1 MTILILLTCTLL
13 LILLVAW
20 GNIHPFLAFLLV
32 AIFAGLLLGMPATR
46 LINAVQK
53 GIGDTIGTLMTIVV
67 LGAMLG
73 KLIAETGAAQRIALT
88 LGKAFGVKYI
98 QWALL
103 ITGFVVGSTLFY
115 GIGFVLLV
123 PLIFSVVFEYKLPA
137 VYIGLPALAALSV
150 MHGFLP
156 PHPSPTALLVQLNA
170 NMGLTLF
177 YGIIVAIPAILVAGP
192 LYASTLKN
200 IKKVPLDIFRPKL
213 LNPDQLPG
221 TFNSFFSALLPV
233 LLLMAGTVFSMMEI
247 NNSTLQKIIS
257 YLSNPTIAMFI
268 ALAAGTYMLGIKMKK
283 SIIEIMKIYES
294 AVKDIS
300 MVLLI
305 IGGAGAMKQVF
316 IEGGLDKVIAVYL
329 QALHMPPLV
338 LGWLI
343 AALIRV
349 MLGSSTIA
357 ALMTVGFISPVMI
370 QTHADPNLMVLSIG
384 AGSMIFSHVNDS
396 GFWLFKEYFNLTLKE
411 TFRSFS
417 IMETLVAVMGL
428 IGVLLL
434 NLVIHG

>member
-1 MTILILLTCTLL
+1 MTIIILLTCTLL
-13 LILLVAW
+13 LILLVTW

-32 AIFAGLLLGMPATR
+32 AIFAGLLLGMPATT
-46 LINAVQK
+46 LVTAIQK
-53 GIGDTIGTLMTIVV
+53 GMGDTIGTLVTIVV

-73 KLIAETGAAQRIALT
+73 KLIAESGAAQRIAFALA
-88 LGKAFGVKYI
+88 KAFGLKYI

-103 ITGFVVGSTLFY
+103 ITGFIVGSTLFY

-156 PHPSPTALLVQLNA
+156 PHPSPTALLVQLHA
-170 NMGLTLF
+170 DMGLTLF

-192 LYASTLKN
+192 LYSRTLRG
-200 IKKVPLDIFRPKL
+200 IKKIPRDIFRPKL
-213 LNPDQLPG
+213 LSAEALPG
-221 TFNSFFSALLPV
+221 AFSSFFAALLPV
-233 LLLMAGTVFSMMEI
+233 LLLMTGTILSLFKIQNE
-247 NNSTLQKIIS
+247 TFLKIIS
-257 YLSNPTIAMFI
+257 YVSNPTIAMLV
-268 ALAAGTYMLGIKMKK
+268 ALAVGTYLLGLKMNKT
-283 SIIEIMKIYES
+283 IREIMKIYES

-300 MVLLI
+300 LVLLI

-316 IEGGLDKVIAVYL
+316 IEGGLDKVIAGYL
-329 QALHMPPLV
+329 QSFHLQPLI

-349 MLGSSTIA
+349 LLGSSTIA

-370 QTHADPNLMVLSIG
+370 QTHTNPNLMVLAIG
-384 AGSMIFSHVNDS
+384 AGSMIFSHLNYS
-396 GFWLFKEYFNLTLKE
+396 GFWLFKEYLNLSLKE

-417 IMETLVAVMGL
+417 VMETLVAVVGLMGVM
-428 IGVLLL
+428 VL
-434 NLVIHG
+434 NMIV

>member
-1 MTILILLTCTLL
+1 MTILILLTCTFL

-20 GNIHPFLAFLLV
+20 GNIHPFLAFLIV
-32 AIFAGLLLGMPATR
+32 AIFAGLLLGMPATK
-46 LINAVQK
+46 LVNAIQK
-53 GIGDTIGTLMTIVV
+53 GMGDTIGTLITIVV

-73 KLIAETGAAQRIALT
+73 KLIAESGAAQQIASVLA
-88 LGKAFGVKYI
+88 KAFGVKNI

-103 ITGFVVGSTLFY
+103 ITGFIVGSTLFY

-170 NMGLTLF
+170 DMGLTLF

-192 LYASTLKN
+192 LYSRTLKN
-200 IKKVPLDIFRPKL
+200 ITKVPRDIFRPKL
-213 LNPDQLPG
+213 LTADQLPAA
-221 TFNSFFSALLPV
+221 FNSFFAALLPV
-233 LLLMAGTVFSMMEI
+233 LLLMTGTILSLLKIE
-247 NNSTLQKIIS
+247 NQTLQKIIS
-257 YLSNPTIAMFI
+257 YVSNPTIAMLV
-268 ALAAGTYMLGIKMKK
+268 ALVVGTYMLGLRMNKNIR
-283 SIIEIMKIYES
+283 EIMRIYES

-316 IEGGLDKVIAVYL
+316 IEGGLDKVIAGYL
-329 QALHMPPLV
+329 QSLHMQPLL

-349 MLGSSTIA
+349 LLGSSTIA
-357 ALMTVGFISPVMI
+357 ALMTVGFISPVMVESH
-370 QTHADPNLMVLSIG
+370 TNPNLMVLSIG

-396 GFWLFKEYFNLTLKE
+396 GFWLFKEYFNLSLKE

-417 IMETLVAVMGL
+417 VMETLVAVVGL
-428 IGVLLL
+428 MGVLVL
-434 NLVIHG
+434 NALI

>member
-1 MTILILLTCTLL
+1 MTIIILFTCTLL

-20 GNIHPFLAFLLV
+20 GNIQPFLAFLIV
-32 AIFAGLLLGMPATR
+32 AIFAGLLLGMPATK
-46 LINAVQK
+46 LVTAIQK
-53 GIGDTIGTLMTIVV
+53 GIGDTIGTLITIVV

-73 KLIAETGAAQRIALT
+73 KLIAESGAAQRIALV
-88 LGKAFGVKYI
+88 LARAFGVKYI

-103 ITGFVVGSTLFY
+103 ITGFIIGSTLFY

-170 NMGLTLF
+170 DMGLTLF
-177 YGIIVAIPAILVAGP
+177 YGIMVAIPAILVAGP
-192 LYASTLKN
+192 LYSRTLKN
-200 IKKVPLDIFRPKL
+200 IKKVPRDIFRPKL
-213 LNPDQLPG
+213 LTADELPG
-221 TFNSFFSALLPV
+221 AFNSFFAALLPV
-233 LLLMAGTVFSMMEI
+233 MLLMFGTILSLLKIQNE
-247 NNSTLQKIIS
+247 TLLKIIA
-257 YLSNPTIAMFI
+257 YISNPTIAMLI
-268 ALAAGTYMLGIKMKK
+268 ALAAGTYMLGIRMNKN
-283 SIIEIMKIYES
+283 IREIMKIYET

-316 IEGGLDKVIAVYL
+316 IEGGLDKVIAGYL
-329 QALHMPPLV
+329 QSLHMQPLI

-349 MLGSSTIA
+349 LLGSSTIA
-357 ALMTVGFISPVMI
+357 ALMTVGFISPVML
-370 QTHADPNLMVLSIG
+370 QSHTNPNLMVLSIG

-396 GFWLFKEYFNLTLKE
+396 GFWLFKEYFNLSLKE

-417 IMETLVAVMGL
+417 VMETLVAVVGL
-428 IGVLLL
+428 AGVLVL
-434 NLVIHG
+434 NLIIND

>member
-1 MTILILLTCTLL
+1 MTILILLTCTFL

-20 GNIHPFLAFLLV
+20 GNIHPFLAFLIV
-32 AIFAGLLLGMPATR
+32 AIFAGLLLGMPATK
-46 LINAVQK
+46 LVNAIQK
-53 GIGDTIGTLMTIVV
+53 GMGDTIGTLITIVV

-73 KLIAETGAAQRIALT
+73 KLIAESGAAQQIASVLA
-88 LGKAFGVKYI
+88 KAFGVKYI

-103 ITGFVVGSTLFY
+103 ITGFIVGSTLFY

-170 NMGLTLF
+170 DMGLTLF

-192 LYASTLKN
+192 LYSRTLKN
-200 IKKVPLDIFRPKL
+200 ITKVPRDIFRPKL
-213 LNPDQLPG
+213 LTADQLPAA
-221 TFNSFFSALLPV
+221 FNSFFAALLPV
-233 LLLMAGTVFSMMEI
+233 LLLMTGTILSLLKIE
-247 NNSTLQKIIS
+247 NQTLQKIIS
-257 YLSNPTIAMFI
+257 YVSNPTIAMLV
-268 ALAAGTYMLGIKMKK
+268 ALAVGTYMLGLRMNKNIR
-283 SIIEIMKIYES
+283 EIMRIYES

-316 IEGGLDKVIAVYL
+316 IEGGLDKVIAGYL
-329 QALHMPPLV
+329 QSLHMQPLV

-349 MLGSSTIA
+349 LLGSSTIA
-357 ALMTVGFISPVMI
+357 ALMTVGFISPVMV
-370 QTHADPNLMVLSIG
+370 QSHTNPNLMVLSIG

-396 GFWLFKEYFNLTLKE
+396 GFWLFKEYFNLSLKE

-417 IMETLVAVMGL
+417 VMETLVAVVGL
-428 IGVLLL
+428 MGVLVL
-434 NLVIHG
+434 NMII

>member
-1 MTILILLTCTLL
+1 M
-13 LILLVAW
+13 V
-20 GNIHPFLAFLLV
+20 V
-32 AIFAGLLLGMPATR
+32 AIFAGLLLGMPATT
-46 LINAVQK
+46 LVTAIQK
-53 GIGDTIGTLMTIVV
+53 GMGDTIGTLVTIVV

-73 KLIAETGAAQRIALT
+73 KLIAESGAAQRIAFVLA
-88 LGKAFGVKYI
+88 KAFGLKYI

-103 ITGFVVGSTLFY
+103 ITGFIVGSTLFY

-156 PHPSPTALLVQLNA
+156 PHPSPTALLVQLHA
-170 NMGLTLF
+170 DMGLTLF

-192 LYASTLKN
+192 LYSRTLKD
-200 IKKVPLDIFRPKL
+200 IKKIPRDIFRPKL
-213 LNPDQLPG
+213 LLAEALPG
-221 TFNSFFSALLPV
+221 AFNSFFAALLPV
-233 LLLMAGTVFSMMEI
+233 LLLMTGTILSLFKIQNE
-247 NNSTLQKIIS
+247 TFLKIIS
-257 YLSNPTIAMFI
+257 YLSNPTIAMLV
-268 ALAAGTYMLGIKMKK
+268 ALVVGTYLLGIKMNK
-283 SIIEIMKIYES
+283 SIREIMRIYES

-316 IEGGLDKVIAVYL
+316 IEGGLDKVIAGYL
-329 QALHMPPLV
+329 QSFHLQPLV

-349 MLGSSTIA
+349 LLGSSTIA

-370 QTHADPNLMVLSIG
+370 QTHTNPNLMVLAIG

-396 GFWLFKEYFNLTLKE
+396 GFWLFKEYFNLSLKE

-417 IMETLVAVMGL
+417 VMETLVAVVGLMGVM
-428 IGVLLL
+428 VL
-434 NLVIHG
+434 NMIV

>member
-1 MTILILLTCTLL
+1 MTILILLTCTFL

-20 GNIHPFLAFLLV
+20 GNIHPFLAFLIV
-32 AIFAGLLLGMPATR
+32 AIFAGLLLGMQATK
-46 LINAVQK
+46 LVNAIQK
-53 GIGDTIGTLMTIVV
+53 GMGDTIGTLITIVV

-73 KLIAETGAAQRIALT
+73 KLIAESGAAQQIASVLA
-88 LGKAFGVKYI
+88 KAFGVKYI

-103 ITGFVVGSTLFY
+103 ITGFIVGSTLFY

-170 NMGLTLF
+170 DMGLTLF

-192 LYASTLKN
+192 LYSRTLKN
-200 IKKVPLDIFRPKL
+200 ITKVPRDIFRPKL
-213 LNPDQLPG
+213 LTADQLPAA
-221 TFNSFFSALLPV
+221 FNSFFVALLPV
-233 LLLMAGTVFSMMEI
+233 LLLMTGTILSLLKIE
-247 NNSTLQKIIS
+247 NQTLQKIIS
-257 YLSNPTIAMFI
+257 YVSNPTIAMLV
-268 ALAAGTYMLGIKMKK
+268 ALAVGTYMLGLRMNKNIR
-283 SIIEIMKIYES
+283 EIMRIYES

-316 IEGGLDKVIAVYL
+316 IEGGLDKVIAGYL
-329 QALHMPPLV
+329 QSLHMQPLV

-349 MLGSSTIA
+349 LLGSSTIA
-357 ALMTVGFISPVMI
+357 ALMTVGFISPVMV
-370 QTHADPNLMVLSIG
+370 QSHTNPNLMVLSIG

-396 GFWLFKEYFNLTLKE
+396 GFWLFKEYFNLSLKE

-417 IMETLVAVMGL
+417 VMETLVAVVGL
-428 IGVLLL
+428 MGVLVL
-434 NLVIHG
+434 NALI

>member
-1 MTILILLTCTLL
+1 MTILILLTCTCL

-20 GNIHPFLAFLLV
+20 GNIHPFLAFLIV
-32 AIFAGLLLGMPATR
+32 AIFAGLLLGMPATK
-46 LINAVQK
+46 LVNAIQK
-53 GIGDTIGTLMTIVV
+53 GMGDTIGTLITIVV

-73 KLIAETGAAQRIALT
+73 KLIAESGAAQQIASVLA
-88 LGKAFGVKYI
+88 KAFGVKYI

-103 ITGFVVGSTLFY
+103 ITGFIVGSTLFY

-170 NMGLTLF
+170 DMGLTLF

-192 LYASTLKN
+192 LYSRTLKN
-200 IKKVPLDIFRPKL
+200 ITKVPRDIFRPKL
-213 LNPDQLPG
+213 LTADQLPAA
-221 TFNSFFSALLPV
+221 FNSFFAALLPV
-233 LLLMAGTVFSMMEI
+233 LLLMTGTILTLLKIE
-247 NNSTLQKIIS
+247 NQTLQKIIS
-257 YLSNPTIAMFI
+257 YVSNPTIAMLV
-268 ALAAGTYMLGIKMKK
+268 ALAVGTYMLGLRMNKNIR
-283 SIIEIMKIYES
+283 EIMRIYES

-316 IEGGLDKVIAVYL
+316 IEGGLDKVIAGYL
-329 QALHMPPLV
+329 QSLHMQPLV

-349 MLGSSTIA
+349 LLGSSTIA
-357 ALMTVGFISPVMI
+357 ALMTVGFISPVMV
-370 QTHADPNLMVLSIG
+370 QSHTNPNLMVLSIG

-396 GFWLFKEYFNLTLKE
+396 GFWLFKEYFNLSLKE

-417 IMETLVAVMGL
+417 VMETLVAVVGL
-428 IGVLLL
+428 MGVLVL
-434 NLVIHG
+434 NMVI

>member
-1 MTILILLTCTLL
+1 
-13 LILLVAW
+13 V
-20 GNIHPFLAFLLV
+20 N
-32 AIFAGLLLGMPATR
+32 AI
-46 LINAVQK
+46 QK
-53 GIGDTIGTLMTIVV
+53 GMGDTIGTLVTIVV

-73 KLIAETGAAQRIALT
+73 KLIAESGAAQQIAFVLA
-88 LGKAFGVKYI
+88 KAFGVKYI

-103 ITGFVVGSTLFY
+103 ITGFIVGSTLFY

-123 PLIFSVVFEYKLPA
+123 PLIFSVVFEYKMPA

-156 PHPSPTALLVQLNA
+156 PHPSPTALLIQLHA
-170 NMGLTLF
+170 DMGTTLS
-177 YGIIVAIPAILVAGP
+177 YGIIVAVPAILAAGP
-192 LYASTLKN
+192 LYSRTLKG
-200 IKKVPLDIFRPKL
+200 ITKVPRDIFRPRL
-213 LNPDQLPG
+213 LTAEQLPPP
-221 TFNSFFSALLPV
+221 FDSFFSALLPV
-233 LLLMAGTVFSMMEI
+233 LLLMTGTILSLFRLQNAGLLKV
-247 NNSTLQKIIS
+247 IS
-257 YLSNPTIAMFI
+257 YVSNPTIAMLI
-268 ALAAGTYMLGIKMKK
+268 ALIAGTYMLGIKMKK
-283 SIIEIMKIYES
+283 GVREIMKIYEA

-329 QALHMPPLV
+329 QSLHMQPLV

-349 MLGSSTIA
+349 LLGSSTIA
-357 ALMTVGFISPVMI
+357 ALMTVGFITPVMI
-370 QTHADPNLMVLSIG
+370 QSHTNPNLMVLAIG

-396 GFWLFKEYFNLTLKE
+396 GFWLFKEYFNLSLKE

-417 IMETLVAVMGL
+417 VMETIVAVVGL
-428 IGVLLL
+428 MGVLLL
-434 NLVIHG
+434 NMVV

>member
-20 GNIHPFLAFLLV
+20 GNIHPFLAFLIV
-32 AIFAGLLLGMPATR
+32 AIFAGLLLGMPATK
-46 LINAVQK
+46 LVNAIQK
-53 GIGDTIGTLMTIVV
+53 GMGDTIGTLITIVV

-73 KLIAETGAAQRIALT
+73 KLIAESGAAQQIASVLA
-88 LGKAFGVKYI
+88 KAFGVKYI

-103 ITGFVVGSTLFY
+103 ITGFIVGSTLFY

-170 NMGLTLF
+170 DMGLTLF

-192 LYASTLKN
+192 LYSRTLKN
-200 IKKVPLDIFRPKL
+200 ITKVPRDIFRPKL
-213 LNPDQLPG
+213 LTADQLPAA
-221 TFNSFFSALLPV
+221 FNSFFAALLPV
-233 LLLMAGTVFSMMEI
+233 LLLMTGTILSLLKIE
-247 NNSTLQKIIS
+247 NQTLQKIIS
-257 YLSNPTIAMFI
+257 YVSNPTIAMLV
-268 ALAAGTYMLGIKMKK
+268 ALAVGTYMLGLRMNKNIR
-283 SIIEIMKIYES
+283 EIMRIYES

-316 IEGGLDKVIAVYL
+316 IEGGLDKVIAGYL
-329 QALHMPPLV
+329 QSLHMQPLV

-349 MLGSSTIA
+349 LLGSSTIA
-357 ALMTVGFISPVMI
+357 ALMTVGFISPVMV
-370 QTHADPNLMVLSIG
+370 QSHTNPNLMVLSIG

-396 GFWLFKEYFNLTLKE
+396 GFWLFKEYFNLSLKE

-417 IMETLVAVMGL
+417 VMETLVAVVGL
-428 IGVLLL
+428 MGVLVL
-434 NLVIHG
+434 NMLI

>member
-1 MTILILLTCTLL
+1 M
-13 LILLVAW
+13 
-20 GNIHPFLAFLLV
+20 
-32 AIFAGLLLGMPATR
+32 
-46 LINAVQK
+46 
-53 GIGDTIGTLMTIVV
+53 GDTIGTLITIVV

-73 KLIAETGAAQRIALT
+73 KLIAESGAAQQIASVLA
-88 LGKAFGVKYI
+88 KAFGVKYI

-103 ITGFVVGSTLFY
+103 ITGFIVGSTLFY

-170 NMGLTLF
+170 DMGLTLF

-192 LYASTLKN
+192 LYSRTLKN
-200 IKKVPLDIFRPKL
+200 ITKVPRDIFRPKL
-213 LNPDQLPG
+213 LTADQLPAA
-221 TFNSFFSALLPV
+221 FNSFFAALLPV
-233 LLLMAGTVFSMMEI
+233 LLLMTGTILTLLKIE
-247 NNSTLQKIIS
+247 NQTLQKIIS
-257 YLSNPTIAMFI
+257 YVSNPTIAMLV
-268 ALAAGTYMLGIKMKK
+268 ALAVGTYMLGLRMNKNIR
-283 SIIEIMKIYES
+283 EIMRIYES

-316 IEGGLDKVIAVYL
+316 IEGGLDKVIAGYL
-329 QALHMPPLV
+329 QSLHMQPLV

-349 MLGSSTIA
+349 LLGSSTIA
-357 ALMTVGFISPVMI
+357 ALMTVGFISPVMV
-370 QTHADPNLMVLSIG
+370 QSHTNPNLMVLSIG

-396 GFWLFKEYFNLTLKE
+396 GFWLFKEYFNLSLKE

-417 IMETLVAVMGL
+417 VMETLVAVVGL
-428 IGVLLL
+428 MGVLVL
-434 NLVIHG
+434 NMVI

>member
-1 MTILILLTCTLL
+1 MTIIILLASTLL

-20 GNIHPFLAFLLV
+20 GNIHPFLAFLIV
-32 AIFAGLLLGMPATR
+32 AIFAGLLLGMPANR
-46 LINAVQK
+46 LVSAIQK
-53 GIGDTIGTLMTIVV
+53 GMGDTIGTLITIVV

-73 KLIAETGAAQRIALT
+73 KLIAESGAAQQIAFVLAR
-88 LGKAFGVKYI
+88 AFGVKYI

-103 ITGFVVGSTLFY
+103 ITGFIIGSTLFY

-123 PLIFSVVFEYKLPA
+123 PLVFSVVFEYKLPA

-156 PHPSPTALLVQLNA
+156 PHPSPTALLIQLNA
-170 NMGLTLF
+170 DMGLTLF

-192 LYASTLKN
+192 LYSRTLKN
-200 IKKVPLDIFRPKL
+200 IKKVPRDIFRPKL
-213 LNPDQLPG
+213 LTADELPG
-221 TFNSFFSALLPV
+221 TFSSFFAALLPV
-233 LLLMAGTVFSMMEI
+233 LLLMTGTVLSLIKIQNETF
-247 NNSTLQKIIS
+247 LKIIS
-257 YLSNPTIAMFI
+257 YISNPTIAMLA
-268 ALAAGTYMLGIKMKK
+268 ALAAGTYMLGLRMKK
-283 SIIEIMKIYES
+283 NIGEIMKIYES

-316 IEGGLDKVIAVYL
+316 IEGGLDKVIAGYL
-329 QALHMPPLV
+329 QSLHMQPLV

-349 MLGSSTIA
+349 LLGSSTIA

-370 QTHADPNLMVLSIG
+370 QSHTNPNLMVLSIG

-396 GFWLFKEYFNLTLKE
+396 GFWLFKEYFNLSLKE

-417 IMETLVAVMGL
+417 VMETLVAVVGL
-428 IGVLLL
+428 MGVLVL
-434 NLVIHG
+434 NAIV

>member
-1 MTILILLTCTLL
+1 M
-13 LILLVAW
+13 
-20 GNIHPFLAFLLV
+20 
-32 AIFAGLLLGMPATR
+32 
-46 LINAVQK
+46 
-53 GIGDTIGTLMTIVV
+53 GDTIGTLITIVV

-73 KLIAETGAAQRIALT
+73 KLIAESGAAQQIASVLA
-88 LGKAFGVKYI
+88 KAFGVKYI

-103 ITGFVVGSTLFY
+103 ITGFIVGSTLFY

-170 NMGLTLF
+170 DMGLTLF

-192 LYASTLKN
+192 LYSRTLKN
-200 IKKVPLDIFRPKL
+200 ITKVPRDIFRPKL
-213 LNPDQLPG
+213 LTADQLPAA
-221 TFNSFFSALLPV
+221 FNSFFAALLPV
-233 LLLMAGTVFSMMEI
+233 LLLMTGTILSLLKIE
-247 NNSTLQKIIS
+247 NQTLQKIIS
-257 YLSNPTIAMFI
+257 YVSNPTIAMLV
-268 ALAAGTYMLGIKMKK
+268 ALAVGTYMLGLRMNKNIR
-283 SIIEIMKIYES
+283 EIMRIYES

-316 IEGGLDKVIAVYL
+316 IEGGLDKVIAGYL
-329 QALHMPPLV
+329 QSLHMQPLV

-349 MLGSSTIA
+349 LLGSSTIA
-357 ALMTVGFISPVMI
+357 ALMTVGFISPVMV
-370 QTHADPNLMVLSIG
+370 QSHTNPNLMVLSIG

-396 GFWLFKEYFNLTLKE
+396 GFWLFKEYFNLSLKE

-417 IMETLVAVMGL
+417 VMETLVAVVGL
-428 IGVLLL
+428 MGVLVL
-434 NLVIHG
+434 NMII

>member
-20 GNIHPFLAFLLV
+20 GNIHPFLAFLMA
-32 AIFAGLLLGMPATR
+32 AIFAGLLLGMPATKMV
-46 LINAVQK
+46 NAIQK
-53 GIGDTIGTLMTIVV
+53 GMGDTIGTLITIVV

-73 KLIAETGAAQRIALT
+73 KLIAESGAAQQIASVLA
-88 LGKAFGVKYI
+88 KAFGVKYI

-103 ITGFVVGSTLFY
+103 ITGFIVGSTLFY

-123 PLIFSVVFEYKLPA
+123 PLIFSVVFEYKVPA
-137 VYIGLPALAALSV
+137 VYMGLPALAALSV

-170 NMGLTLF
+170 DMGLTLF

-192 LYASTLKN
+192 LYSRTLKN
-200 IKKVPLDIFRPKL
+200 ITKVPRDIFRPKL
-213 LNPDQLPG
+213 LTADQLPAA
-221 TFNSFFSALLPV
+221 FNSFFAALLPV
-233 LLLMAGTVFSMMEI
+233 LLLMTGTILSLLKIENQTF
-247 NNSTLQKIIS
+247 QKIIS
-257 YLSNPTIAMFI
+257 YVSNPTIAMLV
-268 ALAAGTYMLGIKMKK
+268 ALAVGTYMLGLRMNKNIR
-283 SIIEIMKIYES
+283 EIMRIYES

-300 MVLLI
+300 IVLLI

-316 IEGGLDKVIAVYL
+316 IEGGLDKVIAGYL
-329 QALHMPPLV
+329 QSLHMQPLV

-349 MLGSSTIA
+349 LLGSSTIA
-357 ALMTVGFISPVMI
+357 ALMTVGFISPVMV
-370 QTHADPNLMVLSIG
+370 QSHTNPNLMVLSIG

-396 GFWLFKEYFNLTLKE
+396 GFWLFKEYFNLSLKE

-417 IMETLVAVMGL
+417 VMETLVAVVGL
-428 IGVLLL
+428 MGVLVL
-434 NLVIHG
+434 NALI

>member
-1 MTILILLTCTLL
+1 
-13 LILLVAW
+13 
-20 GNIHPFLAFLLV
+20 V
-32 AIFAGLLLGMPATR
+32 AIFAGLLLGMPATK
-46 LINAVQK
+46 LVNAIQK
-53 GIGDTIGTLMTIVV
+53 GMGDTIGTLITIVV

-73 KLIAETGAAQRIALT
+73 KLIAESGAAQQIASVLA
-88 LGKAFGVKYI
+88 KAFGVKYI

-103 ITGFVVGSTLFY
+103 ITGFIVGSTLFY

-170 NMGLTLF
+170 DMGLTLF

-192 LYASTLKN
+192 LYSRTLKN
-200 IKKVPLDIFRPKL
+200 ITKVPRDIFRPKL
-213 LNPDQLPG
+213 LTADQLPAA
-221 TFNSFFSALLPV
+221 FNSFFAALLPV
-233 LLLMAGTVFSMMEI
+233 LLLMTGTILTLLKIE
-247 NNSTLQKIIS
+247 NQTLQKIIS
-257 YLSNPTIAMFI
+257 YVSNPTIAMLV
-268 ALAAGTYMLGIKMKK
+268 ALAVGTYMLGLRMNKNIR
-283 SIIEIMKIYES
+283 EIMRIYES

-316 IEGGLDKVIAVYL
+316 IEGGLDKVIAGYL
-329 QALHMPPLV
+329 QSLHMQPLV

-349 MLGSSTIA
+349 LLGSSTIA
-357 ALMTVGFISPVMI
+357 ALMTVGFISPVMV
-370 QTHADPNLMVLSIG
+370 QSHTNPNLMVLSIG

-396 GFWLFKEYFNLTLKE
+396 GFWLFKEYFNLSLKE

-417 IMETLVAVMGL
+417 VMETLVAVVGL
-428 IGVLLL
+428 MGVLVL
-434 NLVIHG
+434 NMVI

>member
-1 MTILILLTCTLL
+1 MTIIILLTCTIL

-20 GNIHPFLAFLLV
+20 ANIHPFLAFLLV
-32 AIFAGLLLGMPATR
+32 SIFAGLLLGMPATR
-46 LINAVQK
+46 LVNALQK
-53 GIGDTIGTLMTIVV
+53 GMGDTIGTLVTIVV

-73 KLIAETGAAQRIALT
+73 KLIAESGAAQQIAFVLAR
-88 LGKAFGVKYI
+88 AFGVKYI

-103 ITGFVVGSTLFY
+103 ITGFIIGSTLFY
-115 GIGFVLLV
+115 GIGFVLLI

-170 NMGLTLF
+170 DMGLTLF
-177 YGIIVAIPAILVAGP
+177 YGLIVAIPAILVAGP
-192 LYASTLKN
+192 LYSRTLKK
-200 IKKVPLDIFRPKL
+200 IIKVPRDIFRPKL
-213 LNPDQLPG
+213 MTADQLPG
-221 TFNSFFSALLPV
+221 AFNSFFAALLPV
-233 LLLMAGTVFSMMEI
+233 LLLMTGTILSFISISSEI
-247 NNSTLQKIIS
+247 LKKIIS
-257 YLSNPTIAMFI
+257 FASNPTIAMFI
-268 ALAAGTYMLGIKMKK
+268 ALAVGTYILGIKMKK
-283 SIIEIMKIYES
+283 SIREIMTIYES

-300 MVLLI
+300 MILLI

-316 IEGGLDKVIAVYL
+316 VEGGLDKVIAAYL
-329 QALHMPPLV
+329 QALHMQPLI

-349 MLGSSTIA
+349 LLGSSTIA
-357 ALMTVGFISPVMI
+357 ALMTVGFISPVMA
-370 QTHADPNLMVLSIG
+370 QSHANPNLMVLSIG

-396 GFWLFKEYFNLTLKE
+396 GFWLFKEYFNLSLKE

-417 IMETLVAVMGL
+417 VMETIVAVMGL

-434 NLVIHG
+434 NMVV

>member
-1 MTILILLTCTLL
+1 MTIIILLTCTLL
-13 LILLVAW
+13 LILLVTW

-32 AIFAGLLLGMPATR
+32 AIFAGLLLGMPATT
-46 LINAVQK
+46 LVTAIQK
-53 GIGDTIGTLMTIVV
+53 GMGDTIGTLVTIVV

-73 KLIAETGAAQRIALT
+73 KLIAESGAAQRIAFALA
-88 LGKAFGVKYI
+88 KAFGLKYI

-103 ITGFVVGSTLFY
+103 ITGFIVGSTLFY

-156 PHPSPTALLVQLNA
+156 PHPSPTALLVQLHA
-170 NMGLTLF
+170 DMGLTLF

-192 LYASTLKN
+192 LYSRTLRG
-200 IKKVPLDIFRPKL
+200 IKKIPRDIFRPKL
-213 LNPDQLPG
+213 LSAEALPG
-221 TFNSFFSALLPV
+221 AFSSFFAALLPV
-233 LLLMAGTVFSMMEI
+233 LLLMTGTILSLFKIQNE
-247 NNSTLQKIIS
+247 TFLKIIS
-257 YLSNPTIAMFI
+257 YVSNPTIAMLV
-268 ALAAGTYMLGIKMKK
+268 ALAVGTYLLGLKMNKT
-283 SIIEIMKIYES
+283 IREIMKIYES

-300 MVLLI
+300 LVLLI

-316 IEGGLDKVIAVYL
+316 IEGGLDKVIAGYL
-329 QALHMPPLV
+329 QSFHLQPLI

-349 MLGSSTIA
+349 LLGSSTIA

-370 QTHADPNLMVLSIG
+370 QTHTNPNLMVLAIG

-396 GFWLFKEYFNLTLKE
+396 GFWLFKEYFNLSLKE

-417 IMETLVAVMGL
+417 VMETLVAVVGLMGVM
-428 IGVLLL
+428 VL
-434 NLVIHG
+434 NMIV

>member
-1 MTILILLTCTLL
+1 MTIVILLACTLL
-13 LILLVAW
+13 LIFLVAW
-20 GNIHPFLAFLLV
+20 GNIHPFLAFLIV
-32 AIFAGLLLGMPATR
+32 SIFGGLMLGMPATT
-46 LINAVQK
+46 LVNAIQK
-53 GIGDTIGTLMTIVV
+53 GMGDTIGTLITIVV

-73 KLIAETGAAQRIALT
+73 KLIAESGAAQQIAFVLA
-88 LGKAFGVKYI
+88 KAFGVKYI

-103 ITGFVVGSTLFY
+103 ITGFIVGSTLFY

-137 VYIGLPALAALSV
+137 VYIGLPSLAALSV

-170 NMGLTLF
+170 DMGITLF

-192 LYASTLKN
+192 LYSRTLKN
-200 IKKVPLDIFRPKL
+200 IKKVPRDIFRPTL
-213 LNPDQLPG
+213 LAPDQLPG
-221 TFNSFFSALLPV
+221 AFDSFTAALLPV
-233 LLLMAGTVFSMMEI
+233 ILLMAGTLLSIFKIE
-247 NNSTLQKIIS
+247 NPALQKFIAYI
-257 YLSNPTIAMFI
+257 SNPTIAMLI
-268 ALAAGTYMLGIKMKK
+268 ALAVGTYILGIKLKR
-283 SIIEIMKIYES
+283 SVRDIMKTYES

-316 IEGGLDKVIAVYL
+316 IDGGLDKVIAGYL
-329 QALHMPPLV
+329 QSLHMHPLV

-349 MLGSSTIA
+349 LLGSSTIS
-357 ALMTVGFISPVMI
+357 ALMTVGFISPIML
-370 QTHADPNLMVLSIG
+370 QSHTNPNLMVLSIG

-396 GFWLFKEYFNLTLKE
+396 GFWLFKEYFNLSLGE

-417 IMETLVAVMGL
+417 VMETLVAVMGL
-428 IGVLLL
+428 AGVMVL
-434 NLVIHG
+434 NGIV

>member
-1 MTILILLTCTLL
+1 MTIIILLTCTLL

-20 GNIHPFLAFLLV
+20 ANVQPFLAFLLV
-32 AIFAGLLLGMPATR
+32 SIFAGLLLGMPATR
-46 LINAVQK
+46 LVNALQK
-53 GIGDTIGTLMTIVV
+53 GMGDTIGTLVTIVI

-73 KLIAETGAAQRIALT
+73 KLIAESGAAQQIAFVLAR
-88 LGKAFGVKYI
+88 AFGVKYI

-103 ITGFVVGSTLFY
+103 ITGFIIGSTLFY
-115 GIGFVLLV
+115 GIGFVLLI

-170 NMGLTLF
+170 DMGLTLF

-192 LYASTLKN
+192 LYSRTLKN
-200 IKKVPLDIFRPKL
+200 INKVPRDIFRPKL
-213 LNPDQLPG
+213 LTTDQLPG
-221 TFNSFFSALLPV
+221 AFNSFFAALLPV
-233 LLLMAGTVFSMMEI
+233 LLLMTGTILSFISISNE
-247 NNSTLQKIIS
+247 TLKKIIS
-257 YLSNPTIAMFI
+257 FVSNPTIAMFV
-268 ALAAGTYMLGIKMKK
+268 ALIVGTYILGIKMKK
-283 SIIEIMKIYES
+283 SIREIMIIYES
-294 AVKDIS
+294 AVKDIA
-300 MVLLI
+300 MILLI

-316 IEGGLDKVIAVYL
+316 VEGGLDKVIAVYL
-329 QALHMPPLV
+329 QALHMQPLI

-349 MLGSSTIA
+349 LLGSSTIA
-357 ALMTVGFISPVMI
+357 ALMTVGFISPVMT
-370 QTHADPNLMVLSIG
+370 QSHANPNLMVLSIG

-417 IMETLVAVMGL
+417 IMETIVAVMGL

-434 NLVIHG
+434 NMIV

>member
-1 MTILILLTCTLL
+1 LTILILLTCTCL

-20 GNIHPFLAFLLV
+20 GNIHPFLAFLIV
-32 AIFAGLLLGMPATR
+32 AIFAGLLLGMPATK
-46 LINAVQK
+46 LVNAIQK
-53 GIGDTIGTLMTIVV
+53 GMGDTIGTLITIVV

-73 KLIAETGAAQRIALT
+73 KLIAESGAAQQIASVLA
-88 LGKAFGVKYI
+88 KAFGVKYI

-103 ITGFVVGSTLFY
+103 ITGFIVGSTLFY

-170 NMGLTLF
+170 DMGLTLF

-192 LYASTLKN
+192 LYSRTLKN
-200 IKKVPLDIFRPKL
+200 ITKVPRDIFRPKL
-213 LNPDQLPG
+213 LTADQLPAA
-221 TFNSFFSALLPV
+221 FNSFFAALLPV
-233 LLLMAGTVFSMMEI
+233 LLLMTGTILTLLKIE
-247 NNSTLQKIIS
+247 NQTLQKIIS
-257 YLSNPTIAMFI
+257 YVSNPTIAMLV
-268 ALAAGTYMLGIKMKK
+268 ALAVGTYMLGLRMNKNIR
-283 SIIEIMKIYES
+283 EIMRIYES

-316 IEGGLDKVIAVYL
+316 IEGGLDKVIAGYL
-329 QALHMPPLV
+329 QSLHMQPLV

-349 MLGSSTIA
+349 LLGSSTIA
-357 ALMTVGFISPVMI
+357 ALMTVGFISPVMV
-370 QTHADPNLMVLSIG
+370 QSHTNPNLMVLSIG

-396 GFWLFKEYFNLTLKE
+396 GFWLFKEYFNLSLKE

-417 IMETLVAVMGL
+417 VMETLVAVVGL
-428 IGVLLL
+428 MGVLVL
-434 NLVIHG
+434 NMVI

>member
-1 MTILILLTCTLL
+1 M
-13 LILLVAW
+13 
-20 GNIHPFLAFLLV
+20 
-32 AIFAGLLLGMPATR
+32 
-46 LINAVQK
+46 
-53 GIGDTIGTLMTIVV
+53 GDTIGTLITIVV

-73 KLIAETGAAQRIALT
+73 KLIAESGAAQQIASVLA
-88 LGKAFGVKYI
+88 KAFGVKNI

-103 ITGFVVGSTLFY
+103 ITGFIVGSTLFY

-170 NMGLTLF
+170 DMGLTLF

-192 LYASTLKN
+192 LYSRTLKN
-200 IKKVPLDIFRPKL
+200 ITKVPRDIFRPKL
-213 LNPDQLPG
+213 LTADQLPAA
-221 TFNSFFSALLPV
+221 FNSFFAALLPV
-233 LLLMAGTVFSMMEI
+233 LLLMTGTILSLLKIE
-247 NNSTLQKIIS
+247 NQTLQKIIS
-257 YLSNPTIAMFI
+257 YVSNPTIAMLV
-268 ALAAGTYMLGIKMKK
+268 ALVVGTYMLGLRMNKNIR
-283 SIIEIMKIYES
+283 EIMRIYES

-316 IEGGLDKVIAVYL
+316 IEGGLDKVIAGYL
-329 QALHMPPLV
+329 QSLHMQPLL

-349 MLGSSTIA
+349 LLGSSTIA
-357 ALMTVGFISPVMI
+357 ALMTVGFISPVMVESH
-370 QTHADPNLMVLSIG
+370 TNPNLMVLSIG

-396 GFWLFKEYFNLTLKE
+396 GFWLFKEYFNLSLKE

-417 IMETLVAVMGL
+417 VMETLVAVVGL
-428 IGVLLL
+428 MGVLVL
-434 NLVIHG
+434 NALI